1 METYSRPNWKRRKN
15 RANLSQEMSRRGK
28 VFPPEQPSILR
39 REVRIGF
46 LAATPTS
53 IMAQGAIKSVD

>member
-15 RANLSQEMSRRGK
+15 RANPSQEMSRRGK
-28 VFPPEQPSILR
+28 VFPLEQPSILR

-46 LAATPTS
+46 LPATPTTVEFE
-53 IMAQGAIKSVD
+53 GLD